1 LEQQAASQ
9 MKCCTYLLLLLLPVS
24 QVDDTLAV
32 TSNSSVAPLA
42 PDNDEYLPVQR
53 RPREEE
59 SASDQGRMLVS
70 IKVPLAACLLV
81 ARAAPV
87 NRASRTPF
95 TPPPLYAFMSLQI

>member
-1 LEQQAASQ
+1 

-32 TSNSSVAPLA
+32 TPISSVAGLA

-59 SASDQGRMLVS
+59 SASDQGLLLVWLKS
-70 IKVPLAACLLV
+70 PLAACLLV
-81 ARAAPV
+81 ARAVPF